1 MRTLQMVLNILTAL
15 IRTIFMRVNRKKE
28 YGDAGL
34 LDIPSLKIRVPLY
47 YSGEKSAQEITDD
60 SNSAA
65 CLLWGGLTVIADH
78 SHQGTF
84 SMLNLAKEGKTV
96 AVIDDGRTQKEYLC
110 SSSQVGHL
118 TLSEYGNELYDAEW
132 AEVFGQNDGGLC
144 IYTCIAKSARDVM
157 DVRLTFWVPYSGA
170 QTE

>member
-1 MRTLQMVLNILTAL
+1 MRTLQMVLNLLTAL
-15 IRTIFMRVNRKKE
+15 IRSIFMRADGKKV

-47 YSGEKSAQEITDD
+47 CPGEKSAQEITDD
-60 SNSAA
+60 RYSAA
-65 CLLWGGLTVIADH
+65 CFPWGGLTVIADH

-84 SMLNLAKEGKTV
+84 SMLNLAKAGKTV
-96 AVIDDGRTQKEYLC
+96 AVIDDGHAQKEYVC

-118 TLSEYGNELYDAEW
+118 KSAEYGNELYDAEW
-132 AEVFGQNDGGLC
+132 AEVAGQNDGGLC

-157 DVRLTFWVPYSGA
+157 DVRLTFWTPYSGA
-170 QTE
+170 QAE